1 MKQLRKNG
9 SNVERGGTP
18 FNWYEFAEDSKN
30 DATER
35 T

>member
-9 SNVERGGTP
+9 SNVEHGGTP
-18 FNWYEFAEDSKN
+18 FNWYEFAEDY